1 MKNMKNL
8 KPTIA
13 IIAAFLFSLS
23 CGREDLDLTNPNE
36 VVVATFYKN
45 GDELRSGVYSIYA
58 SLQSLQLYARE
69 YFFLHD
75 LRGDDNKAGG
85 GQLETPR
92 NQLLIGTNDP
102 GNSVARDVW
111 TGLYAV
117 ILRSN
122 IVITQG
128 PEVADIS
135 ESLRTALIA
144 EAKFTRGWAYFELGS
159 LWGGVP
165 IYTTYAGTFEDSA
178 PKSSQQEVLDLAI
191 QDLRD
196 AAAGLPL
203 ASQTEQPGRFSKG
216 SAQAMLGRALMFT
229 GDYAGA
235 KTAFEAIVDSG
246 EYALVDEFDDNFQE
260 ENEYNRE
267 SIAEIGYS
275 NVGGFNWN
283 GTGDGVGNEQS
294 VRTQEYSAVGWR
306 NLIPS
311 DGLLNEFERVSKGD
325 AKDDP
330 RFAKSFYSLGDTF
343 NNGESVLTDVQ
354 GEETTFEGVTTKIS
368 WRKYSL
374 MYKTDPGGF
383 LTGGINMRVIRY
395 AEVLINLA
403 ECELELGNPA
413 RSIAL
418 LNQVRARPSVDMPP
432 YPTTN
437 FPVSNPTEVMEAII
451 HEKRVELS
459 SEQIRNR
466 DILRWRKEGKLPAE
480 PISHFEP
487 KLELLPIPQ
496 SEIDNNAK
504 LSESDQN
511 PGY

>member
-8 KPTIA
+8 KTTVVV
-13 IIAAFLFSLS
+13 IAAFLFSLS

-75 LRGDDNKAGG
+75 LRGDDNKSGG

-128 PEVADIS
+128 PEVENIS

-159 LWGGVP
+159 LWGGAP

-178 PKSSQQEVLDLAI
+178 PKSSQEEVLALAI

-196 AAAGLPL
+196 AAAGLPV
-203 ASQTEQPGRFSKG
+203 ASQTEQTGRFSRG
-216 SAQAMLGRALMFT
+216 AAQAMLGRALMFT

-235 KTAFEAIVDSG
+235 KAAFDAIVDSG
-246 EYALVDEFDDNFQE
+246 EYSLVDEFDHNFQE
-260 ENEYNRE
+260 ETEYNRE
-267 SIAEIGYS
+267 SIAEIGYA

-330 RFAKSFYSLGDTF
+330 RFAKSFYTLGDTF
-343 NNGESVLTDVQ
+343 NNGQSVLTDVQ

-403 ECELELGNPA
+403 ECELELGNSTRA
-413 RSIAL
+413 IAL

-432 YPTTN
+432 YPTAN

-466 DILRWRKEGKLPAE
+466 DILRWRKEGKLATE